1 MKRSAGLLLL
11 AALTI
16 LSGCNSRGT
25 GPTISAYRLT
35 GAMVVD
41 LDRDSTIV
49 VVRIERNDSIYTGA
63 TIKIDNTTLP
73 YADMSLGLDS
83 IYSFVDDT
91 VQGYLNEVLS
101 VILQDSSAFADTLLV
116 QSADSFSILIT
127 DPALRLLQPIGN
139 VQLEWTGAA
148 NAGGYVL
155 SAVHRDSTYAG
166 WGYSILAAS
175 AQANAG
181 TIPSEAFVLSDGL
194 NPDTGWYHLFVYAM
208 TGSPDSALTSA
219 LLPAP
224 LPSQFGDN
232 IAVSDDLTGRFG
244 VLIVSR
250 RDSVRSA
257 VQP

>member
-101 VILQDSSAFADTLLV
+101 VILQDSSAFADTL
-116 QSADSFSILIT
+116 Q
-127 DPALRLLQPIGN
+127 IGRAH
-139 VQLEWTGAA
+139 V
-148 NAGGYVL
+148 
-155 SAVHRDSTYAG
+155 
-166 WGYSILAAS
+166 
-175 AQANAG
+175 
-181 TIPSEAFVLSDGL
+181 
-194 NPDTGWYHLFVYAM
+194 
-208 TGSPDSALTSA
+208 
-219 LLPAP
+219 
-224 LPSQFGDN
+224 
-232 IAVSDDLTGRFG
+232 
-244 VLIVSR
+244 
-250 RDSVRSA
+250 
-257 VQP
+257 